1 MSGNWSLY
9 IIVLTV
15 VNVLGCFW
23 IIRWTSKK
31 KTGEAAQGDTTG
43 HTWDDDLKEYNNPLP
58 RWWLWLFYITIV
70 FAGIYLALYPGLG
83 KFAGQWGW
91 SQTSQYDTEMA
102 SADKRYGPLFAAYAK
117 QPIEQ
122 LAKDE
127 KAMASGQRLF
137 LNYCATCHG
146 SDAGGAI
153 GFPNLSDKDWLYGG
167 SGDQIKTSILDGRN
181 GVMPPLGAGLTPE
194 KLDAI
199 TAYVIQL
206 SGREADPKLVEAG
219 KSLYTELTCI
229 ACHGADG
236 KGNALAGFPNL
247 TDNIWLYGGS
257 PGAIKETIKNGR
269 SGKMPAHREFLG
281 EEKAHLLAAYVYSLS
296 Q

>member
-31 KTGEAAQGDTTG
+31 KTGEATQGDTTG
-43 HTWDDDLKEYNNPLP
+43 HTWDDDLQEFNNPLP
-58 RWWLWLFYITIV
+58 RWWLWLFYLTIV

-91 SQTSQYDTEMA
+91 SQTSQYETEMA

-127 KAMASGQRLF
+127 KAMQSGQRLF

-146 SDAGGAI
+146 SDAGGAV

-199 TAYVIQL
+199 TAYVVQL

-236 KGNALAGFPNL
+236 KGNSLAGFPNL
-247 TDNIWLYGGS
+247 TDNTWLYGGS
-257 PGAIKETIKNGR
+257 PGTIKETIKNGR

-296 Q
+296 N